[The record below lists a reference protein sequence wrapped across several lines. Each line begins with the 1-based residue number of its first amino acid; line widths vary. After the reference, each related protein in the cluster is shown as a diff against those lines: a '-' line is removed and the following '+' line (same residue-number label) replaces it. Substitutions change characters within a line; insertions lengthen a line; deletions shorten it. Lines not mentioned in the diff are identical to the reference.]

1 MRKILMTTAAIL
13 ASVAIAWAAQL
24 PLPAVN
30 GPYLGDQLNNL
41 YAITQAYITGSGY
54 GARGGLSVSQT
65 SGQANCT
72 QLDSNALQEVK
83 ASASTGYVCLP
94 AAISGKEILIGN
106 AAGQTIDLYGA
117 PTTASAVLGTQDTIN
132 GTTGST
138 PYTGMTTGKNV
149 LCFAPAN
156 GAWYCGAIS

>member
-1 MRKILMTTAAIL
+1 MRKILMTTVAIL

-54 GARGGLSVSQT
+54 GSHGGLSVSQT

-83 ASASTGYVCLP
+83 TSASTGYVCLP

-156 GAWYCGAIS
+156 GTWYCGAIS